1 MGHSLASV
9 HVHFI
14 FSTKNRI
21 AYLRDDLQADMF
33 AYLGGIV
40 RELGGKAVVVG
51 GMPDHVH
58 LLVRMPTGV
67 SISDFMR
74 VVKANSS
81 KWAKQKER
89 DFAWQTGFAA
99 FSVSMSVLPEVTR
112 YIREQEKHHRKMT
125 FQQELVALL
134 KKHNIAYD
142 ERYIWS

>member
-9 HVHFI
+9 HIHFV
-14 FSTKNRI
+14 FSTKNR
-21 AYLRDDLQADMF
+21 LPHLKDDLQADMF

-40 RELGGKAVVVG
+40 RELDGKPVMVG

-58 LLVRMPTGV
+58 MLVRMPTGMA
-67 SISDFMR
+67 ISDFMR

-81 KWAKQKER
+81 KWACHRKR

-99 FSVSMSVLPEVTR
+99 FSVSMSVLPEVAG

-125 FQQELVALL
+125 F
-134 KKHNIAYD
+134 
-142 ERYIWS
+142 

>member
-9 HVHFI
+9 HVHFV
-14 FSTKNRI
+14 FSTKKRLP
-21 AYLRDDLQADMF
+21 YLKGELQADMF

-40 RELGGKAVVVG
+40 REVGGKAVIVG

-58 LLVRMPTGV
+58 LLVRMPTGT

-81 KWAKQKER
+81 KWVKARQR
-89 DFAWQTGFAA
+89 HFAWQTGFAA
-99 FSVSMSVLPEVTR
+99 FSVSMPVLPEVTR
-112 YIREQEKHHRKMT
+112 YIQEQEKHHRKMT

-134 KKHNIAYD
+134 KKHNIGYD

>member
-9 HVHFI
+9 HVHFV
-14 FSTKNRI
+14 FSTKNRLPLL
-21 AYLRDDLQADMF
+21 ADDLQADMF

-40 RELGGKAVVVG
+40 RELAGKPVMVG
-51 GMPDHVH
+51 GIPDHVH
-58 LLVRMPTGV
+58 MLARMPAGM

-74 VVKANSS
+74 VVKTNSS
-81 KWAKQKER
+81 RWARPRKR

-99 FSVSMSVLPEVTR
+99 FSVSMSLLPQVTR

-125 FQQELVALL
+125 FQEELVALL
-134 KKHNIAYD
+134 KKHNIAYE

>member
-9 HVHFI
+9 HAHFI
-14 FSTKNRI
+14 FSTKNRLP
-21 AYLRDDLQADMF
+21 YLKDELQADMF
-33 AYLGGIV
+33 AYLGGIL
-40 RELGGKAVVVG
+40 REEGGKAVMVG

-58 LLVRMPTGV
+58 MLVRMPTGA
-67 SISDFMR
+67 SISDLMR

-81 KWAKQKER
+81 RWAKARRR

-134 KKHNIAYD
+134 KKHNIPYD

>member
-14 FSTKNRI
+14 FSTKNRLP
-21 AYLRDDLQADMF
+21 YLQGDLQTDMF

-40 RELGGKAVVVG
+40 RELGGKAVIIG
-51 GMPDHVH
+51 GMAEHAH
-58 LLVRMPTGV
+58 MLVRMPAGT

-81 KWAKQKER
+81 KWAKSCQR

-99 FSVSMSVLPEVTR
+99 FSVSMSVLPQVTR
-112 YIREQEKHHRKMT
+112 YIQEQEKHHKRIT
-125 FQQELVALL
+125 FQEELVALL

-142 ERYIWS
+142 QRYIWS

>member
-14 FSTKNRI
+14 FSTKNRLPC
-21 AYLRDDLQADMF
+21 LRDELQADMF

-40 RELGGKAVVVG
+40 REEGGKAVVVG

-58 LLVRMPTGV
+58 MLVRMPTGA

-81 KWAKQKER
+81 KWAKPRKR

-99 FSVSMSVLPEVTR
+99 FGVSMSVLPEATR
-112 YIREQEKHHRKMT
+112 YIQEQEKHHRKMT

-142 ERYIWS
+142 ERHIWS